1 MLSKKTLA
9 SQAKPALRLVFSA
22 TKTGTE
28 EEETECYIPSH
39 SFSLHTCLHVS
50 KPPPL
55 PLPMIITHAQPN
67 VLV

>member
-28 EEETECYIPSH
+28 EEETECYLP

-50 KPPPL
+50 KPPL